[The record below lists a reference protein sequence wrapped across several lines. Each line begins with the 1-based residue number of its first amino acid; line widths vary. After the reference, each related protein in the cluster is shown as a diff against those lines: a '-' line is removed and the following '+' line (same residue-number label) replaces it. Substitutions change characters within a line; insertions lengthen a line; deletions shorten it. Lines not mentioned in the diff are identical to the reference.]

1 MPKFKICVTRIHVEE
16 LIVEAVD
23 LEHAQEI
30 GSNYE
35 DQMES
40 TRDNHI
46 ESEWPV
52 TPLSDDAKVNY
63 KPTAKYLAMSKW
75 K

>member
-1 MPKFKICVTRIHVEE
+1 MPKYKICVTRIHVDEI
-16 LIVEAVD
+16 IVEATD

-35 DQMES
+35 DEMES

-52 TPLSDDAKVNY
+52 TKVSDDAVVNY
-63 KPTAKYLAMSKW
+63 KPKAKYLAMKNW

>member
-1 MPKFKICVTRIHVEE
+1 MPKFKISVTRVHVEE

-23 LEHAQEI
+23 FEHAQEI

-35 DQMES
+35 DEMES
-40 TRDNHI
+40 TRENHV

-52 TPLSDDAKVNY
+52 TTMPNDAEVNY
-63 KPTAKYLAMSKW
+63 KPKAKYLAMSKW

>member
-1 MPKFKICVTRIHVEE
+1 MPKFKISVTRVHAEE

-23 LEHAQEI
+23 FEHAQEI

-35 DQMES
+35 DEMES
-40 TRDNHI
+40 TRENHV

-52 TPLSDDAKVNY
+52 VKVSDDTPVNY
-63 KPTAKYLAMSKW
+63 KPKAKYLAMSKW

>member
-1 MPKFKICVTRIHVEE
+1 MPKFKISVTRIHVEE

-23 LEHAQEI
+23 FEHAQEI

-35 DQMES
+35 DSMES
-40 TRDNHI
+40 TRENHI

-52 TPLSDDAKVNY
+52 TKVSDDAEVNY
-63 KPTAKYLAMSKW
+63 KPSEKYLAMDEW